1 MTQAR
6 IAIANDGSLSIDEQV
21 LANLIDSIGV
31 DATEAQIEIFDLFF
45 ESAPQLMAKVS
56 RGANLGAWDQ
66 VRADLHALKGSCEL
80 FGATQLA
87 QRCKDLEKVI
97 ASGQVVPNF
106 AQIAEIQTEFNRV
119 VGYLRGKRPLRANPV
134 VTGPAAGQ
142 PMMEQETGLEVEET

>member
-6 IAIANDGSLSIDEQV
+6 IAIANDGSLPIDEQV

-87 QRCKDLEKVI
+87 LE
-97 ASGQVVPNF
+97 SP
-106 AQIAEIQTEFNRV
+106 
-119 VGYLRGKRPLRANPV
+119 ANPLDECNPLLASFGACPYS
-134 VTGPAAGQ
+134 GPEPYRTNAAQTPG
-142 PMMEQETGLEVEET
+142 P